1 MRIADRPS
9 SALWFGGTVALLA
22 ALGCATDPPAGVT
35 RNQGTGTCP
44 PGAMSCG
51 GVCTDVNSSS
61 NCGGCGQACGA
72 GLVCSQGACAVTCGP
87 GLTLC
92 GTSCVSGP
100 CGGNVPFAGNG
111 STTGGGAGQGAGGS
125 LVPGAG
131 NGGNVGGA
139 AAAGVTGG
147 MSGGGQGG
155 AGGVPA
161 GEIGGYIESGAW
173 RGFAWTATSPNGGTI
188 MPADF
193 AAAFDFPL
201 CAKGSVMPGDSN
213 VAMVGWNINQSSV
226 DGEPPLT
233 VSPSLAGITVSI
245 DNPGGSELRLQVQG
259 PNGESDPNDRWC
271 AVIPGTGGFIP
282 FDAFNTECWSGGM
295 GMPYM
300 GQPLVAA
307 IVLVPGKMGMPVSFD
322 FCITELVETDENGMA
337 STGCSL
343 SGGSGEGSGTI
354 SGSDTRVVTRDGRQY
369 VVQNNVWN
377 GNGNNQSLTLS
388 GVAFTV
394 SSQGNSA
401 GTGGPP
407 TSYPSVFIG
416 SNFGHST
423 SGSGLPRQVSALS
436 SVQTGWRWSGGN
448 GTYNAAYD
456 VWFSSGAGGDSGT
469 PSGGYLM
476 VWFARAG
483 VQPLGSPSGTVS
495 IGGRSWQVWTCP
507 GGCQNGVPV
516 ISYIPPSGSISEWSF
531 DLNDF
536 IQNAVEQFGIIQ
548 SSWYLS
554 NVFAGFEL
562 WSGGQGMRSE
572 NFCAVVR

>member
-1 MRIADRPS
+1 
-9 SALWFGGTVALLA
+9 
-22 ALGCATDPPAGVT
+22 
-35 RNQGTGTCP
+35 
-44 PGAMSCG
+44 
-51 GVCTDVNSSS
+51 
-61 NCGGCGQACGA
+61 
-72 GLVCSQGACAVTCGP
+72 
-87 GLTLC
+87 
-92 GTSCVSGP
+92 
-100 CGGNVPFAGNG
+100 
-111 STTGGGAGQGAGGS
+111 
-125 LVPGAG
+125 
-131 NGGNVGGA
+131 
-139 AAAGVTGG
+139 
-147 MSGGGQGG
+147 
-155 AGGVPA
+155 
-161 GEIGGYIESGAW
+161 
-173 RGFAWTATSPNGGTI
+173 
-188 MPADF
+188 
-193 AAAFDFPL
+193 
-201 CAKGSVMPGDSN
+201 
-213 VAMVGWNINQSSV
+213 
-226 DGEPPLT
+226 
-233 VSPSLAGITVSI
+233 
-245 DNPGGSELRLQVQG
+245 
-259 PNGESDPNDRWC
+259 
-271 AVIPGTGGFIP
+271 
-282 FDAFNTECWSGGM
+282 M

-322 FCITELVETDENGMA
+322 FCITQLVETDANGMA

-377 GNGNNQSLTLS
+377 GNSSNQSLTLS

-394 SSQGNSA
+394 SSQSNSA
-401 GTGGPP
+401 ATTGPP

-476 VWFARAG
+476 VWFSRAG

-495 IGGRSWQVWTCP
+495 IGTRSWQVWTCE

-516 ISYIPPSGSISEWSF
+516 ISYIPASGSINEWSF

-548 SSWYLS
+548 SSWYLT
-554 NVFAGFEL
+554 NVFAGFEI